1 MNVKSLKC
9 SVEKTAVSG
18 KTTYLVAGF
27 EMEDGL
33 PIQEGSKYKKA
44 VEKGV
49 QIINEDQ
56 LLKMIRDSDPEAS
69 ARAETEEKKRREKE
83 RKEREAQQ
91 KKQLEQS
98 QIPAGMKMEGFDWIL
113 RVIHSLLTTKYAPK
127 QLAHCRHVSLIACV
141 QLHHTVPQALAH
153 QRGGGGLADAW
164 RTTQQ
169 HCTPLRVLLCPLH
182 IQGLYG
188 E

>member
-1 MNVKSLKC
+1 MSVKSLKC

-27 EMEDGL
+27 EMEDGR

-69 ARAETEEKKRREKE
+69 AMAEAEEKKRREKE
-83 RKEREAQQ
+83 RKEREAQR

-98 QIPAGMKMEGFDWIL
+98 QIPAGMKTERFGWIHC
-113 RVIHSLLTTKYAPK
+113 VIHSLLTTKYAPK
-127 QLAHCRHVSLIACV
+127 QLSDIIGNARTIESLKQWLERWEAVHIKSSPDFRHS
-141 QLHHTVPQALAH
+141 P
-153 QRGGGGLADAW
+153 
-164 RTTQQ
+164 
-169 HCTPLRVLLCPLH
+169 
-182 IQGLYG
+182 
-188 E
+188 

>member
-1 MNVKSLKC
+1 MSVKSLKC

-27 EMEDGL
+27 EMEDGR

-69 ARAETEEKKRREKE
+69 AMAEAEEKKRREKE
-83 RKEREAQQ
+83 RKAREAQR

-98 QIPAGMKMEGFDWIL
+98 QIPAGMKTDRFGWIHC
-113 RVIHSLLTTKYAPK
+113 VIHSLLTTKYAPK
-127 QLAHCRHVSLIACV
+127 QLSDIIGNARTIESLKQWLERWEAVHIKSSPDFRHS
-141 QLHHTVPQALAH
+141 P
-153 QRGGGGLADAW
+153 
-164 RTTQQ
+164 
-169 HCTPLRVLLCPLH
+169 
-182 IQGLYG
+182 
-188 E
+188 